1 MLVERSFDFRNIIY
15 FSYEISLK
23 YGHKQI
29 ERTFLKPLHLIGV
42 NDTNRILRKKK
53 FDRYRSCV

>member
-23 YGHKQI
+23 YAHKQI
-29 ERTFLKPLHLIGV
+29 ERTFFFETI
-42 NDTNRILRKKK
+42 T
-53 FDRYRSCV
+53 FDWCK